1 MFMKKK
7 MKLFVVHHSHTDIGY
22 TERQEKIERY
32 HVDFIKQAIDILNLI
47 HEGNAAEWKGF
58 RWTCENTWQVENF
71 LKSANDAYINDFKKY
86 IQNGEIDVSGNYLN
100 MTELVDQEVL
110 NRKLK
115 AGVELVES
123 LGYKPTS
130 AMTADIN
137 GYAWGY
143 AESLYQNGVENLFSC
158 IHPHHGLFP
167 LNQKQTPFYW
177 ESPEGNKVLVW
188 VGDHYHVGNELGL
201 VPNGGTSYTIR
212 DELSLKVHSEPFKV
226 AEKRIYRYI
235 ENLLDE
241 NYPFNFVPIMASG
254 VISDNAPPNGRIIE
268 FINAWNEKHQENIEI
283 EMVTL
288 KDFFNV
294 LRENDKDVPTYK
306 GDWNDWWADGVG
318 STPLGVKQ
326 FREAQ
331 RKYRLSHKLDPKQEI
346 CDDKKIEQYVD
357 NSMRYAEHTWGYST
371 SVSEP
376 WDGLVNS
383 LQQRK
388 AGYATKADEL
398 ISENL
403 DLILAEKGEVSL
415 IPDRK
420 KKYKVINPHS
430 EKVTDTASVFIG
442 HWEKFDEMQLKDE
455 ELNRFLEV
463 IDSDT
468 KEALPHQ
475 IVPTASN
482 GYNCEFLITLEPKEE
497 RIVEIRQK
505 ENPTYYTAKNHAH
518 IGAEGIQDIQL
529 VDFESRKHHVSSHY
543 VETSYYKITLDETVG
558 IKSII
563 DKSDNAELIRK
574 DLKYN
579 PFIGIY
585 EQTEIKT
592 NPIEERRNMGR
603 NRKSVSTKRYSAKL
617 TDIQVHEKGE
627 VYSLIELYY
636 ELEGT
641 KHYSVQLKVYNDLPK
656 ISVKLKIHKESYWMP
671 ENLYASLPFTTGQD
685 EQLYVEKTGSIVRPG
700 IDQLPYTNQEFYLL
714 QDGLAYVSKQ
724 KGVAIALKDAPLIS
738 MGNLEHHLINLSE
751 SENEEKNQEPV
762 YTWIMNNF
770 WETNFNVDLAGFY
783 EFSYHI
789 ATSSHYNNAEDAI
802 NACRLLN
809 EGLIAFNISDD
820 STNIQQKG
828 KRLQ

>member
-1 MFMKKK
+1 MKKK
-7 MKLFVVHHSHTDIGY
+7 MKMYVVHHSHTDIGY

-47 HEGNAAEWKGF
+47 HQGDASEWEGF

-71 LKSANDAYINDFKKY
+71 IKSANESYRNDFKKY
-86 IQNGEIDVSGNYLN
+86 IQSGEIDISGNYLN

-115 AGVELVES
+115 AGLELAES
-123 LGYKPTS
+123 LGYRPTS

-188 VGDHYHVGNELGL
+188 IGEHYHLGNELGI

-212 DELSLKVHSEPFKV
+212 DELSLNMHSEPFQV

-235 ENLLDE
+235 ENLIKED
-241 NYPFNFVPIMASG
+241 YPFQFVPIMASG
-254 VISDNAPPNGRIIE
+254 VISDNAPPNARIIE
-268 FINAWNEKHQENIEI
+268 FIDAWNQKHSENIEM
-283 EMVTL
+283 EMITL
-288 KDFFNV
+288 KDFFYI
-294 LRENDKDVPTYK
+294 LRENSQDIPTYK

-331 RKYRLSHKLDPKQEI
+331 RKYRLSHKLDPQRKISDEKQ
-346 CDDKKIEQYVD
+346 IEEYLD

-388 AGYATKADEL
+388 AGYATKADEA
-398 ISENL
+398 ISKNL
-403 DLILAEKGEVSL
+403 DFILAERGEVSL
-415 IPDRK
+415 IPDRNR
-420 KKYKVINPHS
+420 KYKVINPHS
-430 EKVTDTASVFIG
+430 EKITDTASLFIG
-442 HWEKFDEMQLKDE
+442 HWEKFDNMHLNGE
-455 ELNRFLEV
+455 ELNTFLEV
-463 IDSDT
+463 IDSHT
-468 KEALPHQ
+468 KEVLPHQ
-475 IVPTASN
+475 IMPTASN
-482 GYNCEFLITLEPKEE
+482 GYNCEFLITLESKEE
-497 RIVEIRQK
+497 KTLEIRPK
-505 ENPTYYTAKNHAH
+505 ENPTYYTIKNHAH
-518 IGAEGIQDIQL
+518 IGAEGIQDIQP
-529 VDFESRKHHVSSHY
+529 VDIESRKHHVSPHY
-543 VETSYYKITLDETVG
+543 IETSYYKIMLDETVG
-558 IKSII
+558 IKSMI
-563 DKSDNAELIRK
+563 DKSDNKELIRN
-574 DLKYN
+574 DMKYA
-579 PFIGIY
+579 PFMGIY
-585 EQTEIKT
+585 EQTEIKAT
-592 NPIEERRNMGR
+592 PTEERKIMGR
-603 NRKSVSTKRYSAKL
+603 NRKNISTKRYAASL
-617 TDIQVHEKGE
+617 SDIKIHDTGD
-627 VYSLIELYY
+627 VYTLIELYY
-636 ELEGT
+636 ALEGT
-641 KHYSVQLKVYNDLPK
+641 KHYSVQLKIYNDLPK
-656 ISVKLKIHKESYWMP
+656 ISVKLKIHKESYWEP
-671 ENLYASLPFTTGQD
+671 ENLYASLPFTTGQE
-685 EQLYVEKTGSIVRPG
+685 EQLHVEKTGSIVRPG

-714 QDGLAYVSKQ
+714 QDGLAYVGQQ
-724 KGVAIALKDAPLIS
+724 KGIAIALQDVPLIS
-738 MGNLEHHLINLSE
+738 MGNLEHHLIELSG
-751 SENEEKNQEPV
+751 SENNEKNQEPV

-789 ATSSHYNNAEDAI
+789 ATSTRYNHAEDAI
-802 NACRLLN
+802 YACRILN
-809 EGLIAFNISDD
+809 EGLITINISDG

-828 KRLQ
+828 KYLQ